1 MKRLL
6 ILAVILMALA
16 PSAVAADSWLSEDGT
31 ILYYDGVPISWPSDP
46 EAQASLMEALDAAGP
61 PPPPPDWPFD
71 APEPVVKASVTYK
84 NVDSGPALIE
94 PIVYDWTGQGY
105 WYWT

>member
-16 PSAVAADSWLSEDGT
+16 PSAVSADSWLSEDGT
-31 ILYYDGVPISWPSDP
+31 TLYYDGVPIDMPDDP
-46 EAQASLMEALDAAGP
+46 DEYARAKEFLDTYGP
-61 PPPPPDWPFD
+61 PPPPPDWPFE
-71 APEPVVKASVTYK
+71 APKVKAPVTYK
-84 NVDSGPALIE
+84 NQDSGPAIE
-94 PIVYDWTGQGY
+94 QPIVYDWTGQGY